1 MHGTLLGSTVGLG
14 KVQFL
19 SQRAR
24 GEVILWFEEKDIRDS
39 YPMSDGQSSSS
50 SEALH
55 TLVSDRSGVKKNALY
70 QESEEDEN
78 VELDDDTSLRTAP
91 EANRPPYSPSHHMG
105 LPQSASWSY
114 YPNWDTLTH
123 PFFSIPFTAPP
134 GASFPNAYE
143 LNANYTKTRHR
154 TQQQQRP
161 ARTKLTSRGIPAHPS
176 SHFFKNSQLSA
187 DPFMKNYQA
196 TQAAMFTQLLG
207 YQYQLAGLAPWL
219 AAASSFMMNPPPMPP
234 PSHMAPP
241 THMPPPSH
249 MAPPTHMP
257 PPSYMAPRPRP
268 PQFPSAYSTMHSI
281 QLAGTMGH
289 VGGWGN
295 LPHPSQ
301 PPRSTQQAMRKA
313 QTSLRPEKVPAGRP
327 FSATGRSWGVPPL
340 PKQPIALGDTSEEEE
355 EVSKAAQAQPSNVE
369 KKRRSRPASR
379 PGSASKTQSKST
391 LGSKKQL
398 EDLPSSSPAVI
409 AQRPPSAQSCEFMQ
423 MYVFMSRLIQIEW
436 GILLKCSSVVARS
449 AHCSSVYAMPLAQ
462 NGYHCKRWFVDHLH
476 SA

>member
-50 SEALH
+50 SEAVH
-55 TLVSDRSGVKKNALY
+55 TLISDRPVVKKNALY
-70 QESEEDEN
+70 QESEEDDEYA
-78 VELDDDTSLRTAP
+78 EYGDGTSLHTAP
-91 EANRPPYSPSHHMG
+91 EANRSPYSPPHDMG

-134 GASFPNAYE
+134 SASFLNAYE

-176 SHFFKNSQLSA
+176 SHFFKNSQPSA
-187 DPFMKNYQA
+187 NPFMKNYQA
-196 TQAAMFTQLLG
+196 TQAAMLTQLLG

-219 AAASSFMMNPPPMPP
+219 AAASSFMMNPPHIPP
-234 PSHMAPP
+234 P
-241 THMPPPSH
+241 TQGV
-249 MAPPTHMP
+249 
-257 PPSYMAPRPRP
+257 P
-268 PQFPSAYSTMHSI
+268 PQFPPVYPAMHTMQH
-281 QLAGTMGH
+281 LAGTMGH

-301 PPRSTQQAMRKA
+301 PPHSTQQAMRKA
-313 QTSLRPEKVPAGRP
+313 QTSLRPEKVQVGRP
-327 FSATGRSWGVPPL
+327 FPHSATGKYWGVPPP
-340 PKQPIALGDTSEEEE
+340 PKHTIALGETSEEEE
-355 EVSKAAQAQPSNVE
+355 ETGRPVQPHLSNVD
-369 KKRRSRPASR
+369 KKRRSRPSSR
-379 PGSASKTQSKST
+379 PGSASKTQPKSVP
-391 LGSKKQL
+391 GSRKQL
-398 EDLPSSSPAVI
+398 EDLPSSSPAVR
-409 AQRPPSAQSCEFMQ
+409 AQRQPSIQSCEF
-423 MYVFMSRLIQIEW
+423 IHT
-436 GILLKCSSVVARS
+436 LKL
-449 AHCSSVYAMPLAQ
+449 MPFR
-462 NGYHCKRWFVDHLH
+462 CT
-476 SA
+476 